1 MLWRMA
7 ATDVSVSAGGRTTA
21 AAPTARRRSALVADA
36 RGIYIIWYRDLL
48 RWWRDRQRILPS
60 FFQPILYLF
69 VFGVGLG
76 SALGGAAGAGTGA
89 SALGVGYT
97 TFMYPG
103 VLAMSVLFTAIFSS
117 MSIVWDREFG
127 FLKEIQVAPI
137 RRSAVAIGKALG
149 GSSVAM
155 LQASLLLVVA
165 PFVGVGLSPLLVL
178 EILGL
183 LFLLA
188 FALAA
193 FGVAIASRMRSM
205 EGFQV
210 VTTFI
215 MMPILFL
222 SGAFF
227 PLRGLPLWLTA
238 LTRLDPAAYAVDALR
253 RVVLISAGVPE
264 AAASA
269 FGINGPSGD
278 PLPIAVEV
286 LILALLSVPALIA
299 AVRWFGQT
307 D

>member
-1 MLWRMA
+1 MA
-7 ATDVSVSAGGRTTA
+7 ATDVRFNTA
-21 AAPTARRRSALVADA
+21 EVRVAAPSARRRSALIADA
-36 RGIYIIWYRDLL
+36 RGVYIIWYRDVL

-60 FFQPILYLF
+60 LVQPILYLF

-76 SALGGAAGAGTGA
+76 SALGGGGAGSSSAT
-89 SALGVGYT
+89 ALGVNYT

-103 VLAMSVLFTAIFSS
+103 VLAMSVLFTSIFSA

-137 RRSAVAIGKALG
+137 RRAAVAIGKALG

-155 LQASLLLVVA
+155 IQASLLLLVA
-165 PFVGVGLSPLLVL
+165 PFVGVALTPLLVL
-178 EILGL
+178 QILGL
-183 LFLLA
+183 MFLLA
-188 FALAA
+188 FALSAL
-193 FGVAIASRMRSM
+193 GVAIASRMRSM

-210 VTTFI
+210 VMNFV

-227 PLRGLPLWLTA
+227 PLRGLPVWLEA

-253 RVVLISAGVPE
+253 RVVLTSSGVPE
-264 AAASA
+264 AAAGALAIGSPM
-269 FGINGPSGD
+269 GG
-278 PLPIAVEV
+278 PLPIGVEV
-286 LILALLSVPALIA
+286 LILALLSVPALTL
-299 AVRWFGQT
+299 AVRWFART

>member
-1 MLWRMA
+1 M
-7 ATDVSVSAGGRTTA
+7 VTTA
-21 AAPTARRRSALVADA
+21 RAEAHGAPTTAQSITRRRSGLVADL
-36 RGIYIIWYRDLL
+36 RGVYIIWYRDLL

-60 FFQPILYLF
+60 VVQPILYLF

-76 SALGGAAGAGTGA
+76 SAIGGGLGGRSGAD
-89 SALGVGYT
+89 ALGVNYT

-137 RRSAVAIGKALG
+137 RRASVAVGKALG
-149 GSSVAM
+149 GSTVAM
-155 LQASLLLVVA
+155 LQASLLLLVA
-165 PFVGVGLSPLLVL
+165 PLAGVALTPLLVL
-178 EILGL
+178 QILGL
-183 LFLLA
+183 MFLLA
-188 FALAA
+188 FALSSV
-193 FGVAIASRMRSM
+193 GVAIASRMKSM

-210 VTTFI
+210 MMNFVL
-215 MMPILFL
+215 MPILFL

-227 PLRGLPLWLTA
+227 PLRGLPAWLEV
-238 LTRLDPAAYAVDALR
+238 LTRIDPAAYAVDALR
-253 RVVLISAGVPE
+253 RVVLLTSGVPSE
-264 AAASA
+264 AAGALA
-269 FGINGPSGD
+269 IGGPTGE

-286 LILALLSVPALIA
+286 VILALFSLPSLYL